1 MRGRVK
7 IKELAALRLS
17 VHRTPQHIYAHRSL
31 PPRATRYLVAAS
43 TLQKDV
49 RGELKAT
56 GNIEAAKAVGRA
68 IAERAKAKGIKP
80 RSHLTDPDSCTTGAS
95 KRWPRLRA
103 KPASSSK
110 NFSRVPKAQWPE
122 QKNPMSGDDLLEK
135 LVAVNRVA
143 KVVKGGKQFGFTAL
157 TVVGDGAGRVGFGY
171 GKAREVPVAISKA
184 MMQARKSLIPV
195 SLKNDT
201 LFYAVKGRHGTTRV
215 YMQPAADGTGV
226 IAGGGM
232 RAVFECAGV
241 RNVLAKS
248 YGSRNPINV
257 VRATMDALAKLRTPD
272 DIAAKRGKSV
282 EEITG

>member
-1 MRGRVK
+1 MARVEK
-7 IKELAALRLS
+7 
-17 VHRTPQHIYAHRSL
+17 
-31 PPRATRYLVAAS
+31 
-43 TLQKDV
+43 
-49 RGELKAT
+49 
-56 GNIEAAKAVGRA
+56 
-68 IAERAKAKGIKP
+68 
-80 RSHLTDPDSCTTGAS
+80 
-95 KRWPRLRA
+95 
-103 KPASSSK
+103 
-110 NFSRVPKAQWPE
+110 
-122 QKNPMSGDDLLEK
+122 PMSGDDLLEK

-184 MMQARKSLIPV
+184 MMQARKSLVTV
-195 SLKNDT
+195 SLKNET

-257 VRATMDALAKLRTPD
+257 VRATMDALGKLRTPD

-282 EEITG
+282 EELTS

>member
-1 MRGRVK
+1 MARIEK
-7 IKELAALRLS
+7 
-17 VHRTPQHIYAHRSL
+17 PQ
-31 PPRATRYLVAAS
+31 
-43 TLQKDV
+43 
-49 RGELKAT
+49 
-56 GNIEAAKAVGRA
+56 
-68 IAERAKAKGIKP
+68 
-80 RSHLTDPDSCTTGAS
+80 
-95 KRWPRLRA
+95 
-103 KPASSSK
+103 
-110 NFSRVPKAQWPE
+110 
-122 QKNPMSGDDLLEK
+122 SGDDLLEK

-184 MMQARKSLIPV
+184 MMQARKSLVNV

-201 LFYAVKGRHGTTRV
+201 LFYAVKGQHGTTRV

-257 VRATMDALAKLRTPD
+257 VRATMDALGKLRTPD
-272 DIAAKRGKSV
+272 DIAAKRGKTV
-282 EEITG
+282 EEIVS